1 MPGVVKIGYTKK
13 DPSFRL
19 KFANSTFGI
28 RPGWRIDV
36 AKKVTNVHQKEALL
50 HRILAPYN
58 ICDKD
63 ISAKEQF
70 NVSVNMAAELIAL
83 MDGEIWTPILDR
95 RVEPNEP
102 FEGYVYNREGAIIN
116 GMRVDYKERSIFPPC
131 RVEGC
136 QCKVLNLKK
145 IDFIRH
151 VQDVD
156 RIRRDEHNSKILP
169 KQKEKTKQI
178 LPRPRVRVRKPA
190 GIAI

>member
-1 MPGVVKIGYTKK
+1 MSTQAMPGVVKVGMTLRTPDI
-13 DPSFRL
+13 RL
-19 KFANSTFGI
+19 KEANAAFEI

-50 HRILAPYN
+50 HRILAPYR
-58 ICDKD
+58 IVD
-63 ISAKEQF
+63 IPAKEQF
-70 NVSVNMAAELIAL
+70 EVSVNMVAELIAL
-83 MDGEIWTPILDR
+83 MDGEIWTPRLNR

-131 RVEGC
+131 RIEGC
-136 QCKVLNLKK
+136 QCTVRKLKRVP
-145 IDFIRH
+145 FIRH

-156 RIRRDEHNSKILP
+156 RIRRDEHNSKV
-169 KQKEKTKQI
+169 
-178 LPRPRVRVRKPA
+178 LPRPRVRVRQPA